1 MAHRAETISF
11 PHFAPL
17 RTGSRDEVPCRG
29 AGREPRKRGAS
40 RRSNRLSS
48 FRTIA
53 YRVKGRS
60 PLPGFGAG
68 APQARRIAQKRS
80 AFLISHHCVPGQGA
94 KSLAGVRGGSPASA
108 AHRAETIGFPHFAPL
123 RTGSRGEVPCRGA
136 GREPRKR
143 GVSRRN
149 DRIPYSAPLR
159 TGSRGEVPCRG
170 AGREPR
176 KRGVQRVR
184 VLVPHRCGARAR
196 GGRMVE
202 AVNIPAR
209 IEQEITRHTPY
220 MEHSAGGRPENARRR
235 DAQDCFASCSSWRM
249 RRSSTSGAATE

>member
-1 MAHRAETISF
+1 MRKSIESYRLCV
-11 PHFAPL
+11 FAW
-17 RTGSRDEVPCRG
+17 
-29 AGREPRKRGAS
+29 
-40 RRSNRLSS
+40 
-48 FRTIA
+48 
-53 YRVKGRS
+53 
-60 PLPGFGAG
+60 
-68 APQARRIAQKRS
+68 RIAQKRS
-80 AFLISHHCVPGQGA
+80 AFLIPPHCVPGQGA
-94 KSLAGVRGGSPASA
+94 KSLDGARGGSPASA
-108 AHRAETIGFPHFAPL
+108 AHRAETIGL
-123 RTGSRGEVPCRGA
+123 
-136 GREPRKR
+136 
-143 GVSRRN
+143 
-149 DRIPYSAPLR
+149 PYPAPLR

-249 RRSSTSGAATE
+249 RHSSTSGAATE